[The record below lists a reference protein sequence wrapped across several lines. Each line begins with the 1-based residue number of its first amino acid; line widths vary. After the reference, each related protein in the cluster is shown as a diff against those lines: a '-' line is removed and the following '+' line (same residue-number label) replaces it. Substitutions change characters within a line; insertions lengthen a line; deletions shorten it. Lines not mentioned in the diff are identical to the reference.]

1 MTAQMQDSVPWRA
14 PDFWLDFPDSTAG
27 AKAAFP
33 GTIERRAVGGI
44 ALWNVEGPLHRVE
57 RAPWPSASG
66 GEEHLM
72 VAIQRRGTCV
82 LRQRGEQAVLNPG
95 DLSIYTTAL
104 PYELAFD
111 GAFRQTTLMIP
122 ARQLRALCP
131 AIDMLTGA
139 MLNGGQPQVALLGM
153 MADCYFDTDYAALPE
168 QTAAQAAAAL
178 CHALAACAM
187 TFLGALDAR
196 RSNMSQYH
204 LDRIQQFA
212 LSRLGDN
219 SLSIADVVEA
229 LDISAAHIHRLYAAE
244 AQTFSAWLWDMRV
257 QLCHMALSNPALSG
271 LSISQIA
278 FKFGFSH
285 AAHFS
290 RVYRARYGMTP
301 SARRGGS
308 RQLPPPPRPAAGAAG
323 AA

>member
-1 MTAQMQDSVPWRA
+1 MTPQMQDASPWRPA
-14 PDFWLDFPDSTAG
+14 DFWLDLAD
-27 AKAAFP
+27 AASRAAHEFP
-33 GTIERRAVGGI
+33 GTIERRAVGAL
-44 ALWNVEGPLHRVE
+44 ALWNVEGRSHRVE
-57 RAPWPSASG
+57 RAARAPASG
-66 GEEHLM
+66 DDEYLL

-95 DLSIYTTAL
+95 DVALYTTAQ

-111 GAFRQTTLMIP
+111 EAFRQTTVLMP
-122 ARQLRALCP
+122 ARQMRALCP
-131 AIDMLTGA
+131 AIDTLTA
-139 MLNGGQPQVALLGM
+139 TPLNGAQPQVGLLGM
-153 MADCYFDTDYAALPE
+153 MADCYFDTEYAHLPE
-168 QTAAQAAAAL
+168 QTAAQAGAAL

-187 TFLGALDAR
+187 TLLGALEAR
-196 RSNMSQYH
+196 RSNISQYH
-204 LDRIQQFA
+204 MDRIQQFA

-219 SLSIADVVEA
+219 TLSIADVVDA

-257 QLCHMALSNPALSG
+257 QLCHMALSNPALAG

-278 FKFGFSH
+278 FKFGFNH

-301 SARRGGS
+301 SARRGGA
-308 RQLPPPPRPAAGAAG
+308 RQLPPPPAPAAGAAG